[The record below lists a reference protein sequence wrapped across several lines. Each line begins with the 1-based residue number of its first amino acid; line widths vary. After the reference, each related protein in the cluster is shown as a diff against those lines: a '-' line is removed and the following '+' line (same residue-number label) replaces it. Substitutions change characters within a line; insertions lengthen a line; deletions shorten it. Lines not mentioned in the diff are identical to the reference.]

1 MESRWPNPN
10 PLHSTS
16 DLLFVFDVSDEG
28 RFLLTGIS
36 LSAEKLNDLFKS
48 ELNGKY
54 LDEIVPPEILE
65 HTLRYFQNCVET
77 REVVSYEDVPLAS
90 AIGRGPRITLFP
102 VSDGAGSIVRIVEII
117 GDVSGPRRSEVHP
130 EFMNLALDKVLQAIF
145 LTDEHARFHYVNEEA
160 CRSLGYS
167 REELLNMGI
176 ADIDP
181 EFPINRWPEYW
192 RQRCSD
198 RSITVETK
206 HKTKDGRVFPVEI
219 NACFVEQDGLNYSL
233 SFARD
238 ISERKE
244 FESELITYQE
254 RLRNLHMNLQKMRES
269 ERANIARE
277 IHDELGQVMA
287 VIKMDLAWLQRKY
300 ASNEG
305 ILKKTTEAIELVDS
319 TIRSIKKICTELR
332 PGILDHL
339 GIIAA
344 IQWQAEEFQT
354 RTGIICDV
362 EAEGDIHLDS
372 DRSTAL
378 FRIFQE
384 ALTNVMRHSGATK
397 IVAKIYSRDNNV
409 VLEIADNGRGIADEE
424 ISRHASF
431 GILGMHERV
440 YPWKG
445 TVNIS
450 GRPNEGT
457 RIIVTLPCA

>member
-1 MESRWPNPN
+1 MESRWPTPN

-16 DLLFVFDVSDEG
+16 TLLFVFDVSNEG

-36 LSAEKLNDLFKS
+36 SSAEQLNDPFKS

-54 LDEIVPPEILE
+54 LDEIVPPESLE
-65 HTLRYFQNCVET
+65 QTLRYFQNCVET
-77 REVVSYEDVPLAS
+77 RQVVSYEDVPLAS
-90 AIGRGPRITLFP
+90 AIGSGPRITLFP
-102 VSDGAGSIVRIVEII
+102 VSDGAGSVVRIVQFI
-117 GDVSGPRRSEVHP
+117 GDVSGPSQSECHP
-130 EFMNLALDKVLQAIF
+130 ELMNFALDNVLQAIF

-167 REELLNMGI
+167 REELLRMGI

-181 EFPINRWPEYW
+181 EFPIDRWPEYW
-192 RQRCSD
+192 RQRPSD
-198 RSITVETK
+198 RSILVETK

-219 NACFVEQDGLNYSL
+219 NACFVKQDGRTYSL

-238 ISERKE
+238 ISERKK
-244 FESELITYQE
+244 FESELIKYQE
-254 RLRNLHMNLQKMRES
+254 RLRNLHLNLQKMRES
-269 ERANIARE
+269 ERTNIARE

-300 ASNEG
+300 ASNED
-305 ILKKTTEAIELVDS
+305 IFKKTTEALALADS
-319 TIRSIKKICTELR
+319 TIKSIKKICTELR
-332 PGILDHL
+332 PTILDHL

-344 IQWQAEEFQT
+344 IQWQAEEFQV

-362 EAEGDIHLDS
+362 EAKDDINLDS

-384 ALTNVMRHSGATK
+384 ALTNVMRHSAATK
-397 IVAKIYSRDNNV
+397 VLAKIFTRDNNV

-424 ISRHASF
+424 ISRPDSF

-457 RIIVTLPCA
+457 RIIVTLPCE